1 MFLCEMCPSLTITFL
16 PRVTYLTLQTYL
28 SFFMKQIIKLMGSFR
43 NRKDA
48 RTLGLEIVLIYHYLT
63 LVTFS
68 HVGKESAVDF
78 NF

>member
-1 MFLCEMCPSLTITFL
+1 
-16 PRVTYLTLQTYL
+16 
-28 SFFMKQIIKLMGSFR
+28 MKQIIKLMGSFR

-78 NF
+78 NFWPTKQLSLNNPNVEFWQEIK